1 MECDDPQLL
10 QRWTEHWQDLVD
22 FEIVS
27 VVFSKEA
34 AAAIASQL

>member
-10 QRWTEHWQDLVD
+10 RQWTSHWQDLVD

-27 VVFSKEA
+27 VITSKEA
-34 AAAIASQL
+34 AEAIA